1 MDNIILGRLVKL
13 YKHKKK
19 WAKRHNIEAYRLYER
34 DIPEFPLIVDIYKDH
49 VLIYDQTDDR
59 DSERSVIGDTLEA
72 IKNIEGL
79 KENKIIIKE
88 RKGQTATEQY
98 KKLEDKKD
106 YFVIQEGPLK
116 IWVNLTDYLDTGL
129 FLDHRYMREWFTKH
143 VKDKKIL
150 NLFSYTSSIGLAA
163 AIGGAKTTNVD
174 LSKTYLEWSKRNYAL
189 NGIDFHKHEFI
200 NADILEYLKEVPRKQ
215 FDFIFLD
222 PPTFSNS
229 KKMKE
234 TFSVENHQEFLIEK
248 SMEALKDD
256 GVLFFSN
263 NKRGFKLSDLI
274 KSKYQITDITLKTI
288 PEDFRNK
295 KIHVCYEIRKGYRQS

>member
-1 MDNIILGRLVKL
+1 MESIIFGRLAKL

-49 VLIYDQTDDR
+49 ILIYDQTDDR
-59 DSERSVIGDTLEA
+59 DLERNVVGECVES
-72 IKNIEGL
+72 IKSIDGL
-79 KENKIIIKE
+79 NTFKIIIKE
-88 RKGQTATEQY
+88 RKGQTGSDQY

-106 YFVIQEGPLK
+106 YFIVEEGPLK

-129 FLDHRYMREWFTKH
+129 FLDHRYMREWFFKNTKE
-143 VKDKKIL
+143 KTLL

-163 AIGGAKTTNVD
+163 ALGGAKTTNVD

-189 NGIDFHKHEFI
+189 NGLDSFKHEFI
-200 NADILEYLKEVPRKQ
+200 NADILEYLKDAPKKQ

-256 GVLFFSN
+256 GTLFFSN
-263 NKRGFKLSDLI
+263 NKRGFKLSDAI
-274 KSKYQITDITLKTI
+274 KSKYQINDISLKTI

-295 KIHVCYEIRKGYRQS
+295 KIHVCYEIKKGCRP